1 MYIAQHNSFDVVLI
15 KYCVSQ
21 MLPSLLQ
28 NIERLMES
36 LPVIYL
42 SQTAQLDWHNIRRM
56 WGKLELH
63 YSSMR
68 VKNATVILT
77 NYRVERVGLGDGN
90 TPLFSM
96 VVILRRPLN
105 EEDCRLAKSEAFL
118 GLKILNL
125 SDLETLNFMN
135 FPDHLF
141 VP

>member
-1 MYIAQHNSFDVVLI
+1 
-15 KYCVSQ
+15 
-21 MLPSLLQ
+21 
-28 NIERLMES
+28 
-36 LPVIYL
+36 
-42 SQTAQLDWHNIRRM
+42 
-56 WGKLELH
+56 
-63 YSSMR
+63 MR

-77 NYRVERVGLGDGN
+77 NNRVERVGLGDGN